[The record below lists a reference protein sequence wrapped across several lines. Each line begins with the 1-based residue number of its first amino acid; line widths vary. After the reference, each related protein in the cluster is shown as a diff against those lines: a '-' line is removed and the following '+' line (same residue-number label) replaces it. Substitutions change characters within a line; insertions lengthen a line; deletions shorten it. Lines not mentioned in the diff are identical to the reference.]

1 MELFPS
7 TTRHVMDKV
16 TKSCI
21 IPYLEGRIHIDSELV
36 GRYLVASTRSGGKAN
51 IATQWNEMLLKLVDT
66 AHQALDRLFDTID
79 EGNIWRRISWCQSKA
94 DMLVSLEDSASFS
107 RTPGYQLFALSV
119 DYTMSFPVLLQRVQ
133 TLMNVVSA
141 CLT

>member
-21 IPYLEGRIHIDSELV
+21 IPYLEGRIQIDSELV
-36 GRYLVASTRSGGKAN
+36 ARYLVASTRSGDKAN
-51 IATQWNEMLLKLVDT
+51 VAAQWSEMLLKLIDT
-66 AHQALDRLFDTID
+66 VHQVLDRLFDTID
-79 EGNIWRRISWCQSKA
+79 EGNKEEGCQGIKGSHVC
-94 DMLVSLEDSASFS
+94 VSLEDSASFS
-107 RTPGYQLFALSV
+107 RTQGYQLFPLSV
-119 DYTMSFPVLLQRVQ
+119 DHTMSFPILLQRVQ
-133 TLMNVVSA
+133 ILMNVISA